1 MAATPVR
8 RRLPASRQAIC
19 HKFDIAGH
27 EGYLHVGFYED
38 GTAGEIFIK
47 MAKEGSTVSGLMD
60 TIGVLTSMALQFG
73 VPLEVL
79 VQKFSHVRFEPSG
92 FTKNPEIPIAKSLI
106 DYIFRFLG
114 AQFLGAEERAAVGLI
129 EREAPSHSAETADS
143 APIPTVPRAVSQ
155 PIGFT
160 PGTTQPLTPIA
171 FSPQADAPSCPD
183 CGSIMVRN
191 GACYKCLNCGAT
203 SGCS

>member
-1 MAATPVR
+1 
-8 RRLPASRQAIC
+8 
-19 HKFDIAGH
+19 
-27 EGYLHVGFYED
+27 
-38 GTAGEIFIK
+38 
-47 MAKEGSTVSGLMD
+47 
-60 TIGVLTSMALQFG
+60 
-73 VPLEVL
+73 VL

-106 DYIFRFLG
+106 DYIFRFMG
-114 AQFLGAEERAAVGLI
+114 SQFLGAEQKAAVGLI
-129 EREAPSHSAETADS
+129 DRDEPSRAAESPVTVAPPT
-143 APIPTVPRAVSQ
+143 PIRAASQ

-160 PGTTQPLTPIA
+160 SSASQALTPIA

>member
-1 MAATPVR
+1 
-8 RRLPASRQAIC
+8 
-19 HKFDIAGH
+19 
-27 EGYLHVGFYED
+27 
-38 GTAGEIFIK
+38 
-47 MAKEGSTVSGLMD
+47 
-60 TIGVLTSMALQFG
+60 
-73 VPLEVL
+73 
-79 VQKFSHVRFEPSG
+79 VRFEPSG
-92 FTKNPEIPIAKSLI
+92 AENPEIPIAKSLI

-114 AQFLGAEERAAVGLI
+114 AQFLGAEQRAAVGLV
-129 EREAPSHSAETADS
+129 ERDESSRTAEPVAVEAPVA
-143 APIPTVPRAVSQ
+143 VPRHAVQ

-160 PGTTQPLTPIA
+160 ASTTQPLTPIA

>member
-1 MAATPVR
+1 
-8 RRLPASRQAIC
+8 
-19 HKFDIAGH
+19 
-27 EGYLHVGFYED
+27 
-38 GTAGEIFIK
+38 
-47 MAKEGSTVSGLMD
+47 
-60 TIGVLTSMALQFG
+60 

-92 FTKNPEIPIAKSLI
+92 FTKNPEIPMAKSLI
-106 DYIFRFLG
+106 DYVFRFMGSRFLG
-114 AQFLGAEERAAVGLI
+114 AEQKAAVGLI
-129 EREAPSHSAETADS
+129 DREDGGRAAEPAGHGAPVE
-143 APIPTVPRAVSQ
+143 VPARASQ
-155 PIGFT
+155 PIGFAA
-160 PGTTQPLTPIA
+160 PVVGPLTPIA